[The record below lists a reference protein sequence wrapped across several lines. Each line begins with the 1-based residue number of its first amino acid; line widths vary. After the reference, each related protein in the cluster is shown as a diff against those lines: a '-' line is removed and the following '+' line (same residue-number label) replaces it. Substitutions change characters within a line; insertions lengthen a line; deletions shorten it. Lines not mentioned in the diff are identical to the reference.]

1 MIRIKLMKVDKLY
14 NYFNNYFYFNKIKHF
29 KKIYIF
35 SIIIK

>member
-1 MIRIKLMKVDKLY
+1 MIKIKLMKIDKLY

>member
-1 MIRIKLMKVDKLY
+1 MIRIKLMKIDKLY